1 MIAAIACLPSIYSSN
16 KQGCIV
22 DLLYSMIG
30 ITMEMKRSKLVVE
43 TEIYEKK
50 VATFDGG
57 RWVSQ

>member
-1 MIAAIACLPSIYSSN
+1 
-16 KQGCIV
+16 
-22 DLLYSMIG
+22 LYSMIG

>member
-1 MIAAIACLPSIYSSN
+1 MIAAIVCLSSIYSSS

-30 ITMEMKRSKLVVE
+30 ITMEMQRSKLVVE